1 MNSSTP
7 VLGARGFSL
16 VELMIALAL
25 GLFLTGVAV
34 NVVVNSRQIFRTT
47 ENLSRMQEN
56 ARSAF
61 ELMARDIRSAGGN
74 PCGTP
79 MVVNV
84 LNNPANLWWANW
96 AAGSVIG
103 YENGAAPLGY
113 GVPARNA
120 PAVALI
126 QPNAG
131 ANAGLNP
138 SANIV
143 GNSDA
148 ILLLSGDSL
157 EGTTIRSHNP
167 ATFQFTLNNNAHG
180 FAAGDVL
187 MACDSP
193 IYVAATPAPPVTAI
207 FQASAVAGN
216 VITHAAGGAPGNCS
230 SGLGS
235 LPATPC
241 AGTAKTYGSGGVLS
255 RFTSA
260 FWYVGNNGRGSSSLY
275 RVSMNG
281 TPGSIQNDEVIDNV
295 CIQGGGILQPE
306 NRACGGLQITY
317 MTRNTTTGV
326 VAQTAVAGIDWSVSS
341 QTPKPNNANEV
352 VALRI
357 SLDLQSREAS
367 GISNANV
374 AQQLTTNLTETIF
387 LRNRDAAQ

>member
-1 MNSSTP
+1 MRNRP
-7 VLGARGFSL
+7 HPFGARGFSL

-34 NVVVNSRQIFRTT
+34 NVVVLNRQAFRTT

-61 ELMARDIRSAGGN
+61 ELMARDIRTAGGN

-84 LNNPANLWWANW
+84 LNNPTNNWWSNW

-103 YENGAAPLGY
+103 YENGVAPANY

-120 PAVALI
+120 PALALV
-126 QPNAG
+126 QPNTG
-131 ANAGLNP
+131 TNAGLNP
-138 SANIV
+138 TANIV
-143 GNSDA
+143 ANTDA
-148 ILLLSGDSL
+148 ILLLSGDVL
-157 EGTTIRSHNP
+157 EGTTIRGHNP
-167 ATFQFTLNNNAHG
+167 ATLQFTLNTNAHG
-180 FAAGDVL
+180 FATGDIL

-193 IYVAATPAPPVTAI
+193 IYVAATPAPPVSAI
-207 FQASAVAGN
+207 FQASGIAANIVS
-216 VITHAAGGAPGNCS
+216 HAAGGAGPGNCS

-235 LPATPC
+235 LPAAPC
-241 AGTAKTYGSGGVLS
+241 SGTSKTFGSGGVLS
-255 RFTSA
+255 RLTAA

-281 TPGSIQNDEVIDNV
+281 TPTAIQNDEIMDNV
-295 CIQGGGILQPE
+295 CVQGVTLQPE
-306 NRACGGLQITY
+306 NRACQGLQITY
-317 MTRNTTTGV
+317 ITRNTTTAV
-326 VAQTAVAGIDWSVSS
+326 VAASAAAGIDWSISS

-352 VALRI
+352 VAVRI

-367 GISNANV
+367 GVNNAN
-374 AQQLTTNLTETIF
+374 AARQLATNLTETIF

>member
-216 VITHAAGGAPGNCS
+216 VITHAAGGARGKCA